1 MQLNSNYAFSKL
13 NYVGQASGTVTTSL
27 AEGKTVKGEPVV
39 ALCDDNSF
47 NARKDGAALVSRNAE
62 GEWQPVTSMKQL
74 QETFAATPK
83 ESLGEQVGIWTD
95 GRRWVVKGPDGVPQN
110 DEVQTLQSHWDDQA
124 SSSAVRFQDLGV
136 RNDDPNRAP
145 EPMTVGWS
153 FADSHVRANEVSV
166 TPATYPN
173 GKVGGLLN
181 EPLYVDSH
189 EILRVTEF
197 NDQGDFTPSA
207 VESTKHAAGVASS
220 VTPNAEYDL
229 APLIYDYLPTE
240 NVKP

>member
-13 NYVGQASGTVTTSL
+13 NHVGRPSGSITTSL

-39 ALCDDNSF
+39 SLCDDNSF
-47 NARKDGAALVSRNAE
+47 NPRKDGAALVSRNAE
-62 GEWQPVTSMKQL
+62 GDWQPITSMKQL
-74 QETFAATPK
+74 QETIASTPK
-83 ESLGEQVGIWTD
+83 ETLGEQVGIWTD
-95 GRRWVVKGPDGVPQN
+95 GRRWLVKGPDGVAQN
-110 DEVQTLQSHWDDQA
+110 DEVQTFQAHWDEHA
-124 SSSAVRFQDLGV
+124 STASVRYNDLGV

-153 FADSHVRANEVSV
+153 FADSHVRASEVSV

-197 NDQGDFTPSA
+197 NDQGYFTPTA
-207 VESTKHAAGVASS
+207 VESTKHVAGGPSE

-229 APLIYDYLPTE
+229 APLLYDGMPTE